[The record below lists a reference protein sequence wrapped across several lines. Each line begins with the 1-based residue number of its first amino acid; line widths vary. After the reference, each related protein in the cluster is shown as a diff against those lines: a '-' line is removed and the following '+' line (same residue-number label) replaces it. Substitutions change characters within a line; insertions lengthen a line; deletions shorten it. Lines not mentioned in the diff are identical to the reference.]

1 MANLK
6 DYEKLSVKERMY
18 RYFSED
24 FKRKKVS
31 ELDRNLI
38 TIACLCREHQV
49 SPAAVY
55 KWIYKYS
62 VMRKKGLRQVIEAK
76 SDSGKLLAM
85 REQIKELERIIGE
98 KQVKLDFQEKL
109 IELAESEYKIDIKK
123 KFTGKLSSGTGSTGR
138 STKSK

>member
-6 DYEKLSVKERMY
+6 EYEKLTVKERIN

-38 TIACLCREHQV
+38 TIAALCREHQV

-62 VMRKKGLRQVIEAK
+62 GMRKKGLKQVIESK

-98 KQVKLDFQEKL
+98 KQIKLDFQEKL

-123 KFTGKLSSGTGSTGR
+123 KFTGKLSSGTGFTGR

>member
-6 DYEKLSVKERMY
+6 DYEKLTSKERIN

-38 TIACLCREHQV
+38 GISELCREYQV
-49 SPAAVY
+49 SNTAVY

-62 VMRKKGLRQVIEAK
+62 VMRKKGLKQVVEAK
-76 SDSGKLLAM
+76 SDSKKIIALK
-85 REQIKELERIIGE
+85 EQVKELERIIGE
-98 KQVKLDFQEKL
+98 KQVKLDFQEKMM
-109 IELAESEYKIDIKK
+109 ELAEREFKIDIKK
-123 KFTGKLSSGTGSTGR
+123 KFSGKPFSGTGGKDK
-138 STKSK
+138 STK

>member
-6 DYEKLSVKERMY
+6 EYERLTVRERIN

-31 ELDRNLI
+31 ELDRNLVSVSEV
-38 TIACLCREHQV
+38 CREYQV
-49 SPAAVY
+49 SSSSVY

-62 VMRKKGLRQVIEAK
+62 KMRKKGLKQVVESK
-76 SDSGKLLAM
+76 SDSAKIQAL

-98 KQVKLDFQEKL
+98 KQIKLDFQEKM
-109 IELAESEYKIDIKK
+109 IELAESAYKVDIKK
-123 KFTGKLSSGTGSTGR
+123 KFSGKPSSGTGSTGKSTR
-138 STKSK
+138 SK

>member
-6 DYEKLSVKERMY
+6 DYEKLTVSERM
-18 RYFSED
+18 RRNFSED

-38 TIACLCREHQV
+38 SVAALCREYQV
-49 SPAAVY
+49 SRAAVY
-55 KWIYKYS
+55 KWIYAYS
-62 VMRKKGLRQVIEAK
+62 SMRKKGLKQVVEAK
-76 SDSGKLLAM
+76 SDSQKLLAM

-109 IELAESEYKIDIKK
+109 IELAEAEYKVDIKK
-123 KFTGKLSSGTGSTGR
+123 KFSGKQSSGTGSIGK